1 MLARKPAVSDHP
13 PVMPSVAD
21 PEPQARPDAKARR
34 ALLIVNA
41 KSRSGCTM
49 LDAAMGRLR
58 QHGIEPI
65 HRDCETRDELAPLIA
80 KHGRDVDLVAVG
92 GGDGT
97 LNAAAEGVIRANRP
111 LGVLPMGTANDLART
126 LGIPP
131 DLDAAARIIAQ
142 GRTRRID
149 LGLVNGHPFF
159 NVASIGLSAELAQK
173 LTREVKRRFGKLGY
187 AVTAIRVLAGARPF
201 HATIISDT
209 ESVRVK
215 TLQIAV
221 GNGRF
226 YGGGNVVEKSAAIDD
241 QHLDLYSLELS
252 RAWKL
257 ALMARS
263 FRYGEHGAW
272 NEVRAIR
279 AQEFDIRTRHPRP
292 VNADGEIVTE
302 TPAHFT
308 IRPGAVQVFVP

>member
-1 MLARKPAVSDHP
+1 MS
-13 PVMPSVAD
+13 STAD
-21 PEPQARPDAKARR
+21 PATHARPEAKPRR
-34 ALLIVNA
+34 ALVIVNA
-41 KSRSGCTM
+41 KSGSGRASLATA
-49 LDAAMGRLR
+49 LERLR
-58 QHGIEPI
+58 AHGIEPV
-65 HRDCETRDELAPLIA
+65 HRDCGTRDELSPLIVE
-80 KHGRDVDLVAVG
+80 HGREVDLVAVG

-97 LNAAAEGVIRANRP
+97 LNAAADGVMQVNRP

-126 LGIPP
+126 LGIPA
-131 DLDAAARIIAQ
+131 DLDAAVQIIAA

-149 LGLVNGHPFF
+149 LGLVNGQPFF

-173 LTREVKRRFGKLGY
+173 LTRDVKRRFGKLGY
-187 AVTAIRVLAGARPF
+187 AVTAMRVLARARPF
-201 HATIISDT
+201 HATIVSET
-209 ESVRVK
+209 ESVRVR

-226 YGGGNVVEKSAAIDD
+226 YGGGNVVEKDAAIDD
-241 QHLDLYSLELS
+241 QRLDLYSLELK

-272 NEVRAIR
+272 DEVRAIR
-279 AQEFDIRTRHPRP
+279 AKEFDIRTRRPRP
-292 VNADGEIVTE
+292 VNADGEIVTQ

-308 IRPGAVQVFVP
+308 IWPSAVTVFTP